1 MQDILQQ
8 LSPIL
13 GNPALWLA
21 VTLVAFIFGQHLYK
35 LTQFNPLFTPIIVA
49 VVSIIVVLLVMGVP
63 YEQYFQGA
71 GVIHFLLGPATVVL
85 AVPLFEQRQ
94 KLVELWLPLTC
105 GLLAGS
111 VAAIVSV
118 VAFGWLFGLSAET
131 MISMIPKSV
140 TTPIAM
146 GVSEAMGGRPDL
158 TACLVVITGIFGSI
172 VGRPLFN
179 LCRITSDTVRIPDLE
194 QGGRLRRSG
203 HGPLRH
209 HHRLPCAAH
218 RRPPHEAS
226 GHLSLPAP
234 QMKARASFRGCA
246 LVRLF
251 FREAVRG
258 LLRPRR

>member
-35 LTQFNPLFTPIIVA
+35 LTQFNPLFTPIVA

-172 VGRPLFN
+172 VGRVPYFGLV
-179 LCRITSDTVRIPDLE
+179 TDE
-194 QGGRLRRSG
+194 GRKATWIVEVKTTKK
-203 HGPLRH
+203 P
-209 HHRLPCAAH
+209 
-218 RRPPHEAS
+218 EAQILGS
-226 GHLSLPAP
+226 AIG
-234 QMKARASFRGCA
+234 MK
-246 LVRLF
+246 VM
-251 FREAVRG
+251 EDVPYVKG
-258 LLRPRR
+258 LDKWIGTELDGDAKAYHYLYG

>member
-21 VTLVAFIFGQHLYK
+21 VTLVAFIFGQHLNK
-35 LTQFNPLFTPIIVA
+35 LPQFNPLYTPIIVA

-179 LCRITSDTVRIPDLE
+179 LCRITSDPVRGVTLGLAAHGMGTSAAFQISNRAGAF
-194 QGGRLRRSG
+194 GGLAMGLSG
-203 HGPLRH
+203 IITAFLAPLIAGPL
-209 HHRLPCAAH
+209 
-218 RRPPHEAS
+218 
-226 GHLSLPAP
+226 
-234 QMKARASFRGCA
+234 MK
-246 LVRLF
+246 
-251 FREAVRG
+251 
-258 LLRPRR
+258 LLGI

>member
-118 VAFGWLFGLSAET
+118 VAFGWL
-131 MISMIPKSV
+131 

-179 LCRITSDTVRIPDLE
+179 LCRITSDPVRGVTLGLAAHGMGTSAAFQISNRAGAF
-194 QGGRLRRSG
+194 GGLAMGLSG
-203 HGPLRH
+203 IITAFLAPLIAGPL
-209 HHRLPCAAH
+209 
-218 RRPPHEAS
+218 
-226 GHLSLPAP
+226 
-234 QMKARASFRGCA
+234 MK
-246 LVRLF
+246 
-251 FREAVRG
+251 
-258 LLRPRR
+258 LLGI

>member
-172 VGRPLFN
+172 VGPVRGVTLGLAAHGMGTSAAFQISNRAGAFGGLAMGLSGIITAFLAPL
-179 LCRITSDTVRIPDLE
+179 IA
-194 QGGRLRRSG
+194 
-203 HGPLRH
+203 GPL
-209 HHRLPCAAH
+209 
-218 RRPPHEAS
+218 
-226 GHLSLPAP
+226 
-234 QMKARASFRGCA
+234 MK
-246 LVRLF
+246 
-251 FREAVRG
+251 
-258 LLRPRR
+258 LLGI

>member
-85 AVPLFEQRQ
+85 AVPLFE
-94 KLVELWLPLTC
+94 PLTC

-179 LCRITSDTVRIPDLE
+179 LCRITSDPVRGVTLGLAAHGMGTSAAFQISNRAGAF
-194 QGGRLRRSG
+194 GGLAMGLSG
-203 HGPLRH
+203 IITAFLAPLIAGPL
-209 HHRLPCAAH
+209 
-218 RRPPHEAS
+218 
-226 GHLSLPAP
+226 
-234 QMKARASFRGCA
+234 MK
-246 LVRLF
+246 
-251 FREAVRG
+251 
-258 LLRPRR
+258 LLGI

>member
-146 GVSEAMGGRPDL
+146 GAAHGMGTSAAFQISNRAGAFGGLAMGLSGII
-158 TACLVVITGIFGSI
+158 TAFLA
-172 VGRPLFN
+172 PL
-179 LCRITSDTVRIPDLE
+179 IA
-194 QGGRLRRSG
+194 
-203 HGPLRH
+203 GPL
-209 HHRLPCAAH
+209 
-218 RRPPHEAS
+218 
-226 GHLSLPAP
+226 
-234 QMKARASFRGCA
+234 MK
-246 LVRLF
+246 
-251 FREAVRG
+251 
-258 LLRPRR
+258 LLGI

>member
-131 MISMIPKSV
+131 MISMIPSRHRS
-140 TTPIAM
+140 PW
-146 GVSEAMGGRPDL
+146 
-158 TACLVVITGIFGSI
+158 ACPKPWAG
-172 VGRPLFN
+172 
-179 LCRITSDTVRIPDLE
+179 
-194 QGGRLRRSG
+194 
-203 HGPLRH
+203 
-209 HHRLPCAAH
+209 
-218 RRPPHEAS
+218 
-226 GHLSLPAP
+226 AP
-234 QMKARASFRGCA
+234 T
-246 LVRLF
+246 
-251 FREAVRG
+251 
-258 LLRPRR
+258 

>member
-179 LCRITSDTVRIPDLE
+179 LCRSASPHTAWARAPPSRSRT
-194 QGGRLRRSG
+194 GRAPSAFWPWASPASSPPSLRRS
-203 HGPLRH
+203 
-209 HHRLPCAAH
+209 
-218 RRPPHEAS
+218 S
-226 GHLSLPAP
+226 QAP
-234 QMKARASFRGCA
+234 S
-246 LVRLF
+246 
-251 FREAVRG
+251 
-258 LLRPRR
+258 